1 MNCYLGM
8 FTNNILSVVQCMNGG
23 NVFYHLWSTQYIPDC
38 TECFHVLP
46 TLSLH
51 QRVSEF
57 ETKAESNDVR
67 DCCPYGRVMM

>member
-8 FTNNILSVVQCMNGG
+8 FTNNILSVEPDMNGG
-23 NVFYHLWSTQYIPDC
+23 NVFYRLRSTQCIPDC
-38 TECFHVLP
+38 AECFHALP

-57 ETKAESNDVR
+57 ETEAESNDVG